1 MKAYFGTIP
10 KLKGS
15 KLQLQ
20 GSIEENFTREKKME
34 VENFNGLMDNT
45 ISETGRMGIGMEK
58 VSGLTNE
65 ETVIMVNGSKE
76 EDKGTESIYLK
87 VDSTMEIFWTSRK
100 MDGGGKN
107 WKMEIIMKEVLR
119 KGCLREKELISG
131 QMERN
136 IKGSFCTVS
145 ETEKGF

>member
-1 MKAYFGTIP
+1 
-10 KLKGS
+10 
-15 KLQLQ
+15 
-20 GSIEENFTREKKME
+20 ME

-45 ISETGRMGIGMEK
+45 ISVTGRMDIGMGK

-76 EDKGTESIYLK
+76 EDKGTESICLK

-100 MDGGGKN
+100 MDGGGKSC
-107 WKMEIIMKEVLR
+107 KMEIIMKEVLR

-145 ETEKGF
+145 EMEKEF